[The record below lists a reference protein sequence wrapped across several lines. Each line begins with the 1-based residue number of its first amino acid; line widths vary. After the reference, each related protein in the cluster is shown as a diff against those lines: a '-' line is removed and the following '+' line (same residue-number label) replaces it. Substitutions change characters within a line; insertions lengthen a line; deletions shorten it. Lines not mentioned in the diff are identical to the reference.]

1 MQSFKIE
8 RGRES
13 GTEVEDEQ
21 VPKDVYTLHQHSLL
35 SQAFPQGVHIH
46 QHLLEHIYC
55 DLLIHFI
62 WDPASHAT
70 YKFIYSLCQP
80 LYNHISNSNNVLGR
94 MVTL

>member
-13 GTEVEDEQ
+13 GIEGEDKQ
-21 VPKDVYTLHQHSLL
+21 VPQDVYTLHQHSLL
-35 SQAFPQGVHIH
+35 SRAFPQGVHIH

-55 DLLIHFI
+55 DLLIHFT
-62 WDPASHAT
+62 WDPASPAT
-70 YKFIYSLCQP
+70 YQFIYSLCQP
-80 LYNHISNSNNVLGR
+80 LSNHISNSNNVLDR